1 MKIGLV
7 CPYNIAIGG
16 GVQEQVKAMQT
27 ELARRGYDV
36 TIITPQPRVPYI
48 DEGRKIL
55 FLGSAA
61 DVKTPLNTTAQFS
74 ASVLTDEIDTLLER
88 EQFDILHFHEPWV
101 PVLSRQ
107 ILSRSRSVNV
117 ATFHAMLP
125 DTRVAQTVGKVFTPY
140 TKPLLR
146 HIHAFVA
153 VSPGAAS
160 YLLGLADVPLEII
173 PNGVDLGRYHKPTS
187 AQRQSQEGETKTI
200 LYLGRLENR
209 KGARY
214 LLEAFAKL
222 QSQRQNVRLL
232 IAGAGPD
239 REKLEQITETLGCQ
253 QVEFLGYVDD
263 DTKVR
268 LMHEADL
275 YCAPSIFGESFGV
288 VLLEAMASSLV
299 TVAGDNPGYAS
310 VMQGIGKLSLVNPK
324 DTSQFAHRLELLL
337 FDEDLRGLWLKW
349 AKDYVRQFD
358 YAKIIDRYEQVYEN
372 ALKNAKNGVADEDS
386 PSSR

>member
-386 PSSR
+386 PGSR

>member
-16 GVQEQVKAMQT
+16 GVQEQVKAMQA
-27 ELARRGYDV
+27 ELARRGHDAI
-36 TIITPQPRVPYI
+36 IITPQPRVPYV
-48 DEGRKIL
+48 DEGRKVL

-74 ASVLTDEIDTLLER
+74 ASVLTDEIDNLLEH
-88 EQFDILHFHEPWV
+88 EQFDLMHFHEPWV

-125 DTRVAQTVGKVFTPY
+125 DTRMAQTVGKVFTPY

-146 HIHAFVA
+146 HIDAFVA
-153 VSPGAAS
+153 VSDGAAS
-160 YLLGLADVPLEII
+160 YLLGLADVPVEII
-173 PNGVDLGRYHKPTS
+173 PNGVDLEHFRMRNGAKNAPK
-187 AQRQSQEGETKTI
+187 EGSKTI

-209 KGARY
+209 KGVKY
-214 LLEAFAKL
+214 LLEAFARL
-222 QSQRQNVRLL
+222 QMQKPDIRLL

-239 REKLEQITETLGCQ
+239 REKLEQEVQTLGCT
-253 QVEFLGYVDD
+253 QVEFLGYVDEA
-263 DTKVR
+263 TKVR
-268 LMHEADL
+268 LLHEADL
-275 YCAPSIFGESFGV
+275 FCAPAIFGESFGV
-288 VLLEAMASSLV
+288 VLLESMASGLV
-299 TVAGDNPGYAS
+299 TVAGDNPGYSS
-310 VMQGIGKLSLVNPK
+310 VMQGLGRLSLVNPK

-337 FDEDLRGLWLKW
+337 FDEDLRSLWQKW

-358 YAKIIDRYEQVYEN
+358 YVKIIDRYETVYEA
-372 ALKNAKNGVADEDS
+372 ALQSAKRGVAHENR
-386 PSSR
+386 PGAG

>member
-1 MKIGLV
+1 MKIGLI

-27 ELARRGYDV
+27 VLAERGHDV
-36 TIITPQPRVPYI
+36 AIITPQPRVPYI
-48 DEGRKIL
+48 DEGRKVI
-55 FLGSAA
+55 FLGTAT

-107 ILSRSRSVNV
+107 ILSRSKSVNV

-125 DTRVAQTVGKVFTPY
+125 DTRVAQTVGRVVTPY

-146 HIHAFVA
+146 HIDAFAA
-153 VSPGAAS
+153 VSEGAAS
-160 YLLGLADVPLEII
+160 YLLGLADVSVQII
-173 PNGVDLGRYHKPTS
+173 PNGVDLRHFRTKSGPKTPADATK
-187 AQRQSQEGETKTI
+187 KTI

-209 KGARY
+209 KGVRY
-214 LLEAFAKL
+214 LLEAFARL
-222 QSQRQNVRLL
+222 QSKKPDVRLV

-239 REKLEQITETLGCQ
+239 REKLEQEVQALGCSD
-253 QVEFLGYVDD
+253 VEFLGYVDD
-263 DTKVR
+263 VTKMK
-268 LMHEADL
+268 LFHSADL
-275 YCAPSIFGESFGV
+275 FCAPSIFGESFGI

-299 TVAGDNPGYAS
+299 AVAGDNPGYSS
-310 VMQGIGKLSLVNPK
+310 VMQGLGKLSLVNPK
-324 DTSQFAHRLELLL
+324 DIPQFTHRLELLL
-337 FDEDLRGLWLKW
+337 YDDDLRALWQKW

-358 YAKIIDRYEQVYEN
+358 YAKILDRYEAMYEA
-372 ALKNAKNGVADEDS
+372 ALQASKQG
-386 PSSR
+386 

>member
-27 ELARRGYDV
+27 ELTRRGYDV
-36 TIITPQPRVPYI
+36 TIITPQPRVPYV
-48 DEGRKIL
+48 DEGRKVL

-125 DTRVAQTVGKVFTPY
+125 DTRMAQTVGKVFTPY

-146 HIHAFVA
+146 HIDTFVA

-160 YLLGLADVPLEII
+160 YLLGLADVPVEII
-173 PNGVDLGRYHKPTS
+173 PNGVDLHQYHKRTRTS
-187 AQRQSQEGETKTI
+187 GETTGDTSKTI

-209 KGARY
+209 KGVRY
-214 LLEAFAKL
+214 LLEAFARL

-239 REKLEQITETLGCQ
+239 REKLEQAVETLGCQ

-310 VMQGIGKLSLVNPK
+310 VMQGLGKLSLVNPK
-324 DTSQFAHRLELLL
+324 DASQFAHRLELLL
-337 FDEDLRGLWLKW
+337 FDDDLRSLWLKW
-349 AKDYVRQFD
+349 AKEYVQQFD
-358 YAKIIDRYEQVYEN
+358 YAKIIDRYEKVYEN
-372 ALKNAKNGVADEDS
+372 ALKNTKDGVAHEDR
-386 PSSR
+386 PGTR